1 MYQDKR
7 FKTLRKKLRNNT
19 TDSERKL
26 WQALRKNQILGYK
39 FTRQYGIGKYV
50 VDFYCSFL
58 RLAIELDGSQHMEEE
73 NKLYDEKRTEFLNL
87 QKIKVVRFYDNDVF
101 NNLPGVVERIIQI
114 IKLINI
120 PSPCR
125 ARGRL

>member
-7 FKTLRKKLRNNT
+7 FKSLRKKLRNGAT
-19 TDSERKL
+19 EAEKKL

-50 VDFYCSFL
+50 VDFYCSVL
-58 RLAIELDGSQHMEEE
+58 RLAIELDGSQHMKEED
-73 NKLYDEKRTEFLNL
+73 KLYDEKRTEFLNL
-87 QKIKVVRFYDNDVF
+87 QKIQVTRFYDNDIF
-101 NNLPGVVERIIQI
+101 NNLPGVVERIIQV

-120 PSPCR
+120 PS
-125 ARGRL
+125 